1 MNVTKTAFILCCL
14 LGLPIHTTH
23 AADAHTVK
31 GVVITPD
38 GTVVP
43 EFSVVVKR
51 LTDKPAL
58 IPRRH
63 FKHGEFAIPNL
74 NGGKYQILISAPQF
88 ITTRTIAEL
97 KPESPPTDYS
107 IIVLHPY
114 RNEARLSPG
123 AAYTVSAKIL
133 QQKVPDAA
141 REAYLKGVALHR
153 EGQLEQALI
162 EYGAAL
168 RAYPRYLEALT
179 DLGSVFLLF
188 NRPDSALL
196 FLRRAEEVDDG
207 NAIINL
213 NIAVAL
219 TEQGDYGGAHK
230 MVKKVLQSDPHMA
243 NAHLLNAQIRYL
255 QKKYDEAAEHVRAAL
270 ESNPRMLDALLLMID
285 ISTKLQNY
293 GDAREALGR
302 LREAIGS
309 RMVSEFIDE
318 QLSALGS

>member
-1 MNVTKTAFILCCL
+1 
-14 LGLPIHTTH
+14 
-23 AADAHTVK
+23 
-31 GVVITPD
+31 
-38 GTVVP
+38 
-43 EFSVVVKR
+43 
-51 LTDKPAL
+51 
-58 IPRRH
+58 
-63 FKHGEFAIPNL
+63 
-74 NGGKYQILISAPQF
+74 
-88 ITTRTIAEL
+88 
-97 KPESPPTDYS
+97 
-107 IIVLHPY
+107 
-114 RNEARLSPG
+114 
-123 AAYTVSAKIL
+123 
-133 QQKVPDAA
+133 
-141 REAYLKGVALHR
+141 
-153 EGQLEQALI
+153 
-162 EYGAAL
+162 
-168 RAYPRYLEALT
+168 
-179 DLGSVFLLF
+179 
-188 NRPDSALL
+188 
-196 FLRRAEEVDDG
+196 VDDG

-293 GDAREALGR
+293 GEAREALGR